1 MRECLK
7 CFSCS
12 GSTSVTGVLWAAS
25 AAVLD
30 IDAALLKRG
39 NPARLICFCPFGFVC
54 LLCVKN

>member
-1 MRECLK
+1 MCERLK

-12 GSTSVTGVLWAAS
+12 GSVTGVLWAAS